1 MMLQL
6 APEPPTVEPR
16 RETPATSV
24 IRLPRY
30 FGHFF
35 SAQQN
40 DHTFPYLK
48 KTVNA
53 ITRFSSSVA

>member
-16 RETPATSV
+16 GTATSV

-53 ITRFSSSVA
+53 ISRFSSYVA

>member
-6 APEPPTVEPR
+6 APEPPSVEPR
-16 RETPATSV
+16 GTATSV

>member
-16 RETPATSV
+16 GTATSV

-40 DHTFPYLK
+40 DHTFSYLK

>member
-6 APEPPTVEPR
+6 APEPPTVEPCG
-16 RETPATSV
+16 TATSV
-24 IRLPRY
+24 MRLPRY

-48 KTVNA
+48 KNVNA

>member
-16 RETPATSV
+16 GTATSV

>member
-6 APEPPTVEPR
+6 APEPPAVEPR
-16 RETPATSV
+16 GTATSV

-48 KTVNA
+48 KN
-53 ITRFSSSVA
+53 R

>member
-6 APEPPTVEPR
+6 APEPPSVEPGG
-16 RETPATSV
+16 TATSV

-35 SAQQN
+35 SAQQD

>member
-16 RETPATSV
+16 GTVISV

>member
-16 RETPATSV
+16 GTATSV

-35 SAQQN
+35 FGPAKR
-40 DHTFPYLK
+40 PYISLLKK

-53 ITRFSSSVA
+53 ITRVSSSVA

>member
-6 APEPPTVEPR
+6 APEPPTVER
-16 RETPATSV
+16 RGTATSV

-30 FGHFF
+30 FGHLF

-48 KTVNA
+48 KKPLMRSPALVLL
-53 ITRFSSSVA
+53 

>member
-6 APEPPTVEPR
+6 APEPPTVER
-16 RETPATSV
+16 RGMATSV

-30 FGHFF
+30 FGHLF

-53 ITRFSSSVA
+53 ITRVSSSVA

>member
-16 RETPATSV
+16 GTATSV

-30 FGHFF
+30 FGHLF
-35 SAQQN
+35 SAQKN

-53 ITRFSSSVA
+53 ITRVSYSVA

>member
-6 APEPPTVEPR
+6 APEPPSVEPR
-16 RETPATSV
+16 GTATSV
-24 IRLPRY
+24 IRLPGY

-48 KTVNA
+48 KPLMRSPALVLL
-53 ITRFSSSVA
+53 

>member
-6 APEPPTVEPR
+6 APEPPTVER
-16 RETPATSV
+16 RGTATSV

-30 FGHFF
+30 FGHLF
-35 SAQQN
+35 SAQKN

-48 KTVNA
+48 KN
-53 ITRFSSSVA
+53 R

>member
-16 RETPATSV
+16 GTATSV

-30 FGHFF
+30 FG
-35 SAQQN
+35 QN